1 MTFSQMQP
9 GFFSSID
16 DFAEPEWDDADNA
29 DNADNADETRVSSYQ
44 AVLQEP
50 TASLVGGTADRP
62 DVATAAILGYN

>member
-16 DFAEPEWDDADNA
+16 DFVEPEWDDAGNA
-29 DNADNADETRVSSYQ
+29 DNADDTRVSSYQ

>member
-16 DFAEPEWDDADNA
+16 DFAEPEWDDAGNA
-29 DNADNADETRVSSYQ
+29 DNGDDARVSSYQ

>member
-9 GFFSSID
+9 GFFSSIE
-16 DFAEPEWDDADNA
+16 DFAEPEWDDEGNA
-29 DNADNADETRVSSYQ
+29 DNADDARVSSYQ

-50 TASLVGGTADRP
+50 TVSLVGGTADRP

>member
-9 GFFSSID
+9 GFFSSIE
-16 DFAEPEWDDADNA
+16 DFAEPEWDDEGNA
-29 DNADNADETRVSSYQ
+29 DDARVSSYQ

>member
-16 DFAEPEWDDADNA
+16 DFTEPEWDDAGNA
-29 DNADNADETRVSSYQ
+29 DNADDTRVSSYQ